1 MGSDYDQYLR
11 VPCVHLEHDDDDD
24 DAQNKR
30 DDNGSIF
37 TQTTM

>member
-1 MGSDYDQYLR
+1 MRSDYDRYLS
-11 VPCVHLEHDDDDD
+11 VSCAHLEHDDDD